1 MSSDSGSPRLKA
13 VRPRPARAV
22 SRPAPAA
29 TAPRSPNKR
38 AMTEVGFYHL
48 LSTPLE
54 RALPR
59 LLDRAL
65 PQGHRIVIRAASSE
79 RVEHLNALLW
89 TYDEASFLPH
99 GSARDGNPAAQPIW
113 LSDRADNPNDASILF
128 LVDGVAADDL
138 ASFTRCVDLFDG
150 NDETAVAAARE
161 RWRQAQ
167 AAGHSLTYWQ
177 QTETGWEKK
186 A

>member
-1 MSSDSGSPRLKA
+1 
-13 VRPRPARAV
+13 
-22 SRPAPAA
+22 
-29 TAPRSPNKR
+29 
-38 AMTEVGFYHL
+38 
-48 LSTPLE
+48 
-54 RALPR
+54 
-59 LLDRAL
+59 
-65 PQGHRIVIRAASSE
+65 VIRAASAE

-113 LSDRADNPNDASILF
+113 LSDHADNPNAASM
-128 LVDGVAADDL
+128 LVLIDGLAAEDL

-150 NDETAVAAARE
+150 NDPAAVEAARE

-177 QTETGWEKK
+177 QTEAGWEKK
-186 A
+186 G